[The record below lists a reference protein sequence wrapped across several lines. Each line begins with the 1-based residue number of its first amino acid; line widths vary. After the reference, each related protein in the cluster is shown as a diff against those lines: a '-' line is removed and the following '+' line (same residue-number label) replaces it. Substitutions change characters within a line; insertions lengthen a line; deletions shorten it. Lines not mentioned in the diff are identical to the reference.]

1 MALYSDT
8 ELLGY
13 LKNVNWDTSLTP
25 EELLL
30 ILKGEAKKVKGLT
43 QKNIFIKILNFYP
56 WHKVRHMVPEEKL
69 HDVLADDVIQGLF
82 PRDLREKYR
91 YVKSLL

>member
-13 LKNVNWDTSLTP
+13 LRDVNWDTTLTT
-25 EELLL
+25 EELLM
-30 ILKGEAKKVKGLT
+30 ILKGDKEKIKGFT
-43 QKNIFIKILNFYP
+43 QKNLFIKILNFYN

-69 HDVLADDVIQGLF
+69 KDVLAEDVIQGLF

-91 YVKSLL
+91 YVRSLL